1 MENISVPASIELLF
15 DNEKLDLIKTM
26 GLLYACFS
34 MNKSKYRK
42 VSEIVF
48 YYSLVNFD
56 LVKLFEEDKD
66 IRRSISP
73 NLYFRFQNKINKI
86 LLYLSYLDFIEIKGS
101 LAFKTEDLAARL
113 TESGSEFYG
122 EMDSDYFS
130 KLVQDYIYT
139 MDQIDYTPKN
149 LKVLRG
155 KS

>member
-1 MENISVPASIELLF
+1 MNKLNMENISVPASIELLF

-34 MNKSKYRK
+34 INKSKYRK

-66 IRRSISP
+66 IRSSISP

-113 TESGSEFYG
+113 TESG
-122 EMDSDYFS
+122 
-130 KLVQDYIYT
+130 
-139 MDQIDYTPKN
+139 
-149 LKVLRG
+149 
-155 KS
+155 